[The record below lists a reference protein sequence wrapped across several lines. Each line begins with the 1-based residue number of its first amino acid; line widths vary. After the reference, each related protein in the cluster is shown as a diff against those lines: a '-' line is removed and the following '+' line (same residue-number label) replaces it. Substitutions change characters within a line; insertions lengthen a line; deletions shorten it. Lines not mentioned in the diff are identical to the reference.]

1 MFWLWQSAERAQT
14 EAEASRASALNATM
28 TSIGRLGGFLNDGTL
43 SARNAERLLEGAKV
57 TLDDLAKADNQ
68 SLEISKIEILFL
80 LNFSDVRVALGDHDD
95 ALKRAE
101 RAVAISE
108 KLLNRYPDNKEL
120 KRNIY
125 ASRFRIGDEKARTGN
140 NQDAEAQYKIALKIA
155 RELASSDPGNADR
168 QRNVAFVLNKIADL
182 NKIRRDYK
190 TAMDQYTEGLKIAEA
205 VAEKFP
211 GDIATQKTRIA
222 QLLSERN
229 QPGDAQAAYAQYREA
244 LAIQTDLLSK
254 SPDDA
259 TLLSNAALTHRRIG
273 GLLKGRPGEA
283 QAEYEAAVANRKKL
297 FESDPGNVL
306 WRTGLIADYLLLGDT
321 LSQLK
326 DFRGAA
332 QNYNAAIQVQ
342 EGLVRKD
349 PANVDW
355 QRQLAVAH
363 LKRGDAS
370 IARLEEIP
378 SESSRLISSALTR
391 YRTAENIF
399 QKIVSDPKAGAT
411 RFSNLFDV
419 RFKIG
424 DALVRQHEYKAA
436 LDAYQ
441 SASAAAAQAA
451 ATGRVGDWQSRLS
464 VALERAGDSLARKA
478 TENPAANE
486 LDSKDEPA
494 ALAYYQRALEALE
507 AATGLEPDNED
518 FYVRKA
524 ALKGKLEDQRSAA
537 R

>member
-1 MFWLWQSAERAQT
+1 MAAYQASGYRCGIHRCCWFWRRHVLALAVGRARADGSRSKPRKRAQCYDDFD
-14 EAEASRASALNATM
+14 R
-28 TSIGRLGGFLNDGTL
+28 SIGRILNDGTL

-125 ASRFRIGDEKARTGN
+125 ASKFRIGDEKARTGN

-283 QAEYEAAVANRKKL
+283 QAEYEAAVANCKKL
-297 FESDPGNVL
+297 FESDPGNVTL
-306 WRTGLIADYLLLGDT
+306 ANRPDCRLFVAWRHAIA
-321 LSQLK
+321 
-326 DFRGAA
+326 
-332 QNYNAAIQVQ
+332 V
-342 EGLVRKD
+342 EGF
-349 PANVDW
+349 
-355 QRQLAVAH
+355 QR
-363 LKRGDAS
+363 R
-370 IARLEEIP
+370 
-378 SESSRLISSALTR
+378 
-391 YRTAENIF
+391 
-399 QKIVSDPKAGAT
+399 
-411 RFSNLFDV
+411 
-419 RFKIG
+419 
-424 DALVRQHEYKAA
+424 
-436 LDAYQ
+436 
-441 SASAAAAQAA
+441 
-451 ATGRVGDWQSRLS
+451 
-464 VALERAGDSLARKA
+464 RA
-478 TENPAANE
+478 
-486 LDSKDEPA
+486 
-494 ALAYYQRALEALE
+494 
-507 AATGLEPDNED
+507 
-518 FYVRKA
+518 
-524 ALKGKLEDQRSAA
+524 KLQRSHPGPGGA
-537 R
+537 RSKRIRPMSIGSDSSLSPI